1 LTALDFSYILLIIR
15 TIITWGSTIKEKGKY
30 KRSQQREQILGLLQN
45 TGKHPSADWIYSHL
59 KDDFPNLSM
68 GTVYRNLNI
77 LIEQGLVKKIDFG
90 STFDRFEANIAPHY
104 HFICESCGSIID
116 LDLPIDESL
125 NEHVQNETPYLVSRH
140 KIEYFGIC
148 DRCRVSG

>member
-1 LTALDFSYILLIIR
+1 MTSGFYQPIIIR
-15 TIITWGSTIKEKGKY
+15 TIIIWECLIKETGKY
-30 KRSQQREQILGLLQN
+30 KRSQQRENILELLQK
-45 TGKHPSADWIYSHL
+45 TGTHPAADWIYSQL
-59 KDDFPNLSM
+59 KEDFPNLSM

-104 HFICESCGSIID
+104 HFVCESCGAIID

-125 NEHVQNETPYLVSRH
+125 NEYVQKETSYLVSRH
-140 KIEYFGIC
+140 KIEYFGVC
-148 DRCRVSG
+148 DRCR